1 MTGSPAY
8 VSPPFLF
15 RLSFGLTRKF
25 RFRSNRSQEYAN
37 PPMTTDLKGK
47 TSLSF
52 PATRLGASPDR
63 LDSWKEIASY
73 LKREVRT
80 VQLWEK
86 REGMPVHRHFHRKL
100 GTVFAFRSE
109 IEEWSKRGL
118 GEVGARPQAE
128 SLAAP
133 LQATLIEIEVP
144 DLASVGKHRELR
156 LLAEEVLTRLQ
167 RLEQCHVV
175 VTRPLSERRLVSADR
190 PTANYIIDWKMT
202 RGFGAEA
209 DGECRLQVNLTA
221 GSNGPPVW
229 AHTYLLPIDAEDAC
243 ALADRIVQCIW
254 LKIVSFSRSA
264 GRVVHEE
271 KASARGAYLRGRYFQ
286 NQRNAS
292 GLHKA
297 TEWFRRAI
305 QLDSRSAPAHSGLAD
320 TLTLLAFY
328 EFASPFEAIP
338 EARRAA
344 LRAIEFDAGLA
355 EGHASLADIHFH
367 FDRDWRSAERQYRRA
382 IECDPSYALGY
393 HWYANLLTARG
404 QHEAAQTAIMH
415 AVEID
420 PVSVITQVWAGVTSH
435 LASHFDEAIAYYRS
449 ALELDPG
456 FACAHMYLAQTLE
469 QKGEFGEALAGFD
482 TAMQLAGGSPCIA
495 AMKAHTHAI
504 AGDRK
509 SAQEILGGVVSSGD
523 LECMPSYD
531 IAAAYAALGEFPQSF
546 EWLRRACLE
555 HNMRLYSLAQDPRFD
570 RLRYRPEFREIV
582 ARIGLSS

>member
-1 MTGSPAY
+1 
-8 VSPPFLF
+8 
-15 RLSFGLTRKF
+15 
-25 RFRSNRSQEYAN
+25 
-37 PPMTTDLKGK
+37 MTTDLKAK
-47 TSLSF
+47 TVLSS
-52 PATRLGASPDR
+52 PTTRLGASPDR

-109 IEEWSKRGL
+109 IEEWSKHVSRGVSA
-118 GEVGARPQAE
+118 GDAEDRPRAE
-128 SLAAP
+128 GSAAP
-133 LQATLIEIEVP
+133 LRSTVIEIEVP
-144 DLASVGKHRELR
+144 DLASIGRHRELR

-167 RLEQCHVV
+167 RLEQYNVV
-175 VTRPLSERRLVSADR
+175 VTRPQSARKLASAGQHLSSSDR
-190 PTANYIIDWKMT
+190 PIAKYVVDWKMT
-202 RGFGAEA
+202 GEFGSAF
-209 DGECRLQVNLTA
+209 GLQVNLMA
-221 GSNGPPVW
+221 GLNGPPVW
-229 AHTYLLPIDAEDAC
+229 AHNYPLPADAEDCC

-264 GRVVHEE
+264 NRVVYEE

-286 NQRNAS
+286 NQRNEG

-297 TEWFRRAI
+297 AEWFRKAI
-305 QLDSRSAPAHSGLAD
+305 ELDSRCAPAHSGLAD

-328 EFASPFEAIP
+328 EFVSPFQAIP

-344 LRAIEFDAGLA
+344 LRAIEFDADLA

-367 FDRDWRSAERQYRRA
+367 FDRDWSSADRQYRRA

-435 LASHFDEAIAYYRS
+435 LANHFDEAIGYYRS
-449 ALELDPG
+449 ALELDPS

-469 QKGEFGEALAGFD
+469 QTGEFGEALAGFD
-482 TAMQLAGGSPCIA
+482 TAMQLTGGSRCIA

-504 AGDRK
+504 AGDHN
-509 SAQEILGGVVSSGD
+509 SAQQMLGKIVRSENSQ
-523 LECMPSYD
+523 CMPSYD
-531 IAAAYAALGEFPQSF
+531 IAAAYAALGEFPKSF